1 MHVLISQEIVEW
13 YMAIRK
19 AKLNLLG
26 YNESEMSPEKVKN
39 ILLTRHSM
47 AKLKPG
53 MCMVVLT
60 MYSCS
65 TSLFKGGVN
74 YIIIITGFC

>member
-26 YNESEMSPEKVKN
+26 YNESEISPEKVKN
-39 ILLTRHSM
+39 ILTRHSM
-47 AKLKPG
+47 AKLKSG

-65 TSLFKGGVN
+65 TSPFNGVVN
-74 YIIIITGFC
+74 YT

>member
-1 MHVLISQEIVEW
+1 MHVSISQEIVEW

-26 YNESEMSPEKVKN
+26 YNESEISPAKVKN
-39 ILLTRHSM
+39 ISLTRHS
-47 AKLKPG
+47 

-60 MYSCS
+60 LYSCS

-74 YIIIITGFC
+74 YIIIVTGFC